1 MVRGVGGWLLF
12 LCISLTVLAPL
23 AILSGL
29 NLEVEFAQQ
38 ITGQYPTFAS
48 ALMYVTLF
56 RLVLVY
62 LSIRAGVLLWKKKAG
77 AVSKAQTFL
86 VTYAAYSLLLICLPY
101 FGDLPPGPQE
111 IVRNAFGISAMRT
124 LVYTIVWHQYLTR
137 SVRVRNTYIAG

>member
-29 NLEVEFAQQ
+29 SIEMELAQQ
-38 ITGQYPTFAS
+38 IKVQYPTFS
-48 ALMYVTLF
+48 TALMYASLF

-62 LSIRAGVLLWKKKAG
+62 LSIRAGVLLWKKKIG

-101 FGDLPPGPQE
+101 FGDLPLGPQE
-111 IVRNAFGISAMRT
+111 TVRNAFGISAMRT
-124 LVYTIVWHQYLTR
+124 MVYAIVWHLYLTR
-137 SVRVRNTYIAG
+137 SVRVRNTFIA